1 MNIIYKAKVI
11 DNLYI
16 NQESRDFIDQMKVDG
31 YKYIIR
37 SKNQDYFEI
46 EFMLAD
52 ETFDGIK
59 NKLIT
64 HNWNE
69 ATSYRNLFYDF
80 LSLYYHGKHHYP
92 NNQYVFKKN

>member
-1 MNIIYKAKVI
+1 MNTIYKATVI

-16 NQESRDFIDQMKVDG
+16 NQESRDFIDKMKVDG

-37 SKNQDYFEI
+37 SKNQDYFEL

-59 NKLIT
+59 NKLIRKIGG
-64 HNWNE
+64 
-69 ATSYRNLFYDF
+69 YYYNLFNDF
-80 LSLYYHGKHHYP
+80 LGLYYHGRHHYP
-92 NNQYVFKKN
+92 NDKYVFKKN